1 MPWTFK
7 LVRHFTSA
15 NMERGEGSTDG
26 RFCQNQIFLDNQIL
40 LAMVLCQDI
49 KHPEVN
55 RPFYRLLP
63 KKHDAADSNSGNL
76 YFFQGCHCQ
85 GKVPE
90 KRKIFKVR
98 EKSGNFLKSLR
109 KSLILSKS
117 LKSQGILFSGLWFI
131 SVLQDFEMHFLS
143 ERMKKYAAKQAKR
156 SI

>member
-76 YFFQGCHCQ
+76 HFFQGCHCQ

-90 KRKIFKVR
+90 KRQFFKVR
-98 EKSGNFLKSLR
+98 EFFKKSEKIFDIVKVIEKSGN
-109 KSLILSKS
+109 
-117 LKSQGILFSGLWFI
+117 
-131 SVLQDFEMHFLS
+131 SVFRFMVHKCSSRL
-143 ERMKKYAAKQAKR
+143 
-156 SI
+156 